1 MTDTQHSKGHRS
13 APPRALHVR
22 GGFPDGLTPTELP
35 ATPADGLQML
45 RSTTLSPTESHGQ
58 ESAAHTGP
66 TPTLLETLVAD
77 PDVAAAESA
86 SRAQSRG
93 EQGAGRPARR
103 GKHAAPPPPYL
114 KRRAARFVVFS
125 AIGGFVFLLGF
136 GLQAALTGDGHVLP
150 LVSYAIQ
157 AVVSVE
163 TSFLLN
169 RWLTWRDRDVPFGL
183 AFARFNIQKTVT
195 IALNLALYAGLLRLG
210 MNYLVANVV
219 LTAVFTVVNYVAGD
233 RLVFIPGRT
242 RPAEPA
248 APAVPVLA
256 RDHPRPEVSVV
267 IPCRGNEDT
276 IWPAVQSLLDQ
287 DYPGLRDII
296 LIGSPGD
303 STWTG
308 LAGLD
313 DPRVSIWE
321 VETPPGMRDANYKR
335 HMAVAM
341 ASGPVIALVDSDIV
355 LPDDW
360 MSRAVAALEE
370 SGVSCVAGGMKSFHD
385 TFWGRYTDSTW
396 IGAKTPRI
404 AESYTVTSA
413 DFGARGRKPPILA
426 NVLFTRELYDD
437 CPIDPLWS
445 HGSYEDYEWFWRVSM
460 AGHQTRVCQDLF
472 GWHHHRRGIRALA
485 REYRRSSRGC
495 AYFIRAHMESPLARR
510 RQRQATV
517 LPLAAAMG
525 ITSAVVAAAYG
536 YSSLVAALV
545 LGGAAVLAVHQ
556 VVRSRSLESV
566 VYPVVGLVLGSIFTI
581 GLVSNLMRSDPTA
594 TATAPP
600 AVASPAAEWH
610 AGEPAGRPRRRLLH
624 PLIAICTVQAALSLT
639 LVWSNTAYTDEAAYL
654 WVGRLELAHWL
665 HGTSWPSVYAY
676 RTFPGSPVLYPPL
689 GALANSIGG
698 LAGARILSLAFMLMA
713 TVLLY
718 LTASRLIGRTG
729 ALFAAALW
737 ALSEP
742 ALRLAF
748 ATIDPLSVL
757 LTALSAWLIV
767 QAGYRRRR
775 GEFVAAAAVALALA
789 NMSAYAGI
797 VIDPVVIAF
806 AFLAWQ
812 ILLPPQQSVSCT
824 GWFAGAWTLSFGLV
838 MTASRSWPGLSTVFT
853 ANHSDYQ
860 GGSSVLAEIWG
871 YSALILGLALI
882 GGLATLQA
890 KNRNHVA
897 LLGGLCFATFMVMQ
911 FHHQTPSTIDKHL
924 AYGIWFAAIVAGY
937 ACSKFIRWLPGSR
950 KTLAALCCTAAFVY
964 PTIASWQA
972 AWQRFHSWPNS
983 SKFVEDFE
991 LSAAHSQGPFYVP
1004 SLEASIAKYYAPQG
1018 DEWTRWNEAL
1028 SLNPPISPT
1037 NFGSYYPTALR
1048 NQNYGVIVVFYATT
1062 FSAVQLPQSILLPSP
1077 NTRTYQQQLLSVVGE
1092 NSGEPGLAALTLAIE
1107 TDRQYSLSG
1116 NGDYS
1121 TSNIS
1126 GTHNYGIYAI
1136 WKKEQT

>member
-1 MTDTQHSKGHRS
+1 LTDTQHSRGHR
-13 APPRALHVR
+13 PGRPRAPHVR
-22 GGFPDGLTPTELP
+22 GGLPDGLTPTEHP
-35 ATPADGLQML
+35 VSPADGLQML
-45 RSTTLSPTESHGQ
+45 RPTTVSPAEIHEQ
-58 ESAAHTGP
+58 ESAAHSGQ
-66 TPTLLETLVAD
+66 TPTLLEALVAD
-77 PDVAAAESA
+77 PDVAVAESV

-93 EQGAGRPARR
+93 EQGAGRGARR
-103 GKHAAPPPPYL
+103 GRHAAPPPPYL
-114 KRRAARFVVFS
+114 KRRAARFVLFS

-150 LVSYAIQ
+150 LVSYAVQ

-256 RDHPRPEVSVV
+256 MDHPRPDVSVV

-276 IWPAVQSLLDQ
+276 IWAAVQSLLDQ
-287 DYPGLRDII
+287 DYPHLRDII

-303 STWTG
+303 STWRG

-341 ASGPVIALVDSDIV
+341 ASGDVIALVDSDIV

-472 GWHHHRRGIRALA
+472 GWHHHRRGMRALA

-536 YSSLVAALV
+536 YSSVVAALV

-566 VYPVVGLVLGSIFTI
+566 AYPVVGLILGSIFTI
-581 GLVSNLMRSDPTA
+581 GLVANLMRSDPTA
-594 TATAPP
+594 TATATAP
-600 AVASPAAEWH
+600 AVASPAAEWQ

-624 PLIAICTVQAALSLT
+624 PLIAICAVQAALSLT

-654 WVGRLELAHWL
+654 RAGHLELAHWL
-665 HGTSWPSVYAY
+665 HGTSWPSASAY
-676 RTFPGSPVLYPPL
+676 LHFPGSPLIYPPL
-689 GALANSIGG
+689 GALAANVGG
-698 LAGARILSLAFMLMA
+698 IAGARILSLVLTLIA

-718 LTASRLIGRTG
+718 LAVSRLIGRPG
-729 ALFAAALW
+729 ALVASALW
-737 ALSEP
+737 AVSEP
-742 ALRLAF
+742 AMRLAF
-748 ATIDPLSVL
+748 ATFAPLSVL
-757 LTALSAWLIV
+757 LTALSAWLIM
-767 QAGYRRRR
+767 QAGYRRHR
-775 GEFVAAAAVALALA
+775 GELIAAAAATLAVA
-789 NMSAYAGI
+789 NTTAYWGF

-806 AFLAWQ
+806 AI
-812 ILLPPQQSVSCT
+812 ILWMRRMEVQQSLSC
-824 GWFAGAWTLSFGLV
+824 AAWLSAAWAVSFGAI
-838 MTASRSWPGLSTVFT
+838 MTVSHSWSGFSSTVFAPNLSGRQDVSAT
-853 ANHSDYQ
+853 VGQ
-860 GGSSVLAEIWG
+860 IWQYAG
-871 YSALILGLALI
+871 LIIGLALV
-882 GGLATLQA
+882 GALLTLRTER
-890 KNRNHVA
+890 RNHAA
-897 LLGGLCFATFMVMQ
+897 LLGGLSFGAFIFAQ
-911 FHHQTPSTIDKHL
+911 FQDQTNASLDSRL
-924 AYGIWFAAIVAGY
+924 AYGVWFAVIPAGY
-937 ACSKFIRWLPGSR
+937 ACSRFFRAIPGAR
-950 KTLAALCCTAAFVY
+950 KQLAALCFLIVLAY
-964 PTIASWQA
+964 PAVASWQS
-972 AWQRFHSWPNS
+972 AWERYHSWPDASTFIDTFEPIAANS
-983 SKFVEDFE
+983 HGLIYIPPQEMNIVEYYSLPSHDNAQQSGTPSPDYVAE
-991 LSAAHSQGPFYVP
+991 PQSASENYYLTQLRSGNYKVVVLFY
-1004 SLEASIAKYYAPQG
+1004 S
-1018 DEWTRWNEAL
+1018 
-1028 SLNPPISPT
+1028 
-1037 NFGSYYPTALR
+1037 
-1048 NQNYGVIVVFYATT
+1048 TT
-1062 FSAVQLPQSILLPSP
+1062 FSSIRL
-1077 NTRTYQQQLLSVVGE
+1077 QAEFLLSPSSDTYSRLLQYVAS
-1092 NSGEPGLAALTLAIE
+1092 NSREPGLPALAQALN
-1107 TDRQYSLSG
+1107 TDKKQYKITAVG
-1116 NGDYS
+1116 PYNA
-1121 TSNIS
+1121 TNIS
-1126 GTHNYGIYAI
+1126 GTHNYGVYAI
-1136 WKKEQT
+1136 WVQI

>member
-1 MTDTQHSKGHRS
+1 
-13 APPRALHVR
+13 
-22 GGFPDGLTPTELP
+22 
-35 ATPADGLQML
+35 ML
-45 RSTTLSPTESHGQ
+45 RSTTLSPTEGHGQ

-114 KRRAARFVVFS
+114 ERRAARFVVFS

-136 GLQAALTGDGHVLP
+136 GLQAALTGYAHVLP
-150 LVSYAIQ
+150 LVSFAIQ

-163 TSFLLN
+163 TGFLLN
-169 RWLTWRDRDVPFGL
+169 RWLTWRDRDLTFGL

-219 LTAVFTVVNYVAGD
+219 LTGVFTVVNYVAGD

-242 RPAEPA
+242 RPVEPA

-256 RDHPRPEVSVV
+256 MDHPRPEVSVV

-276 IWPAVQSLLDQ
+276 IWAAVQSLLDQ
-287 DYPGLRDII
+287 DYPRLRDII

-303 STWTG
+303 STWSG

-445 HGSYEDYEWFWRVSM
+445 HGSYEDYEWFWRVSV

-472 GWHHHRRGIRALA
+472 GWHHHRRGMRALA

-536 YSSLVAALV
+536 YSSVVAALV

-581 GLVSNLMRSDPTA
+581 GLVTNLMRSDPTA
-594 TATAPP
+594 AATATAADADAAP
-600 AVASPAAEWH
+600 AVASRAAEWH
-610 AGEPAGRPRRRLLH
+610 AGEPAGRPRRRILH
-624 PLIAICTVQAALSLT
+624 PLMAICAVQAALSLT

-654 WVGRLELAHWL
+654 WIGRLELAHWL

-676 RTFPGSPVLYPPL
+676 RNFSGSPVLYPPL

-718 LTASRLIGRTG
+718 LTANRLIGRTG

-742 ALRLAF
+742 ALRLTF

-767 QAGYRRRR
+767 QASCRRRR
-775 GEFVAAAAVALALA
+775 GELVAAAAVALALA
-789 NMSAYAGI
+789 NVSAYSGI
-797 VIDPVVIAF
+797 VIDPLVIAF
-806 AFLAWQ
+806 AFLTWRTRM
-812 ILLPPQQSVSCT
+812 PRQQSLSST
-824 GWFAGAWTLSFGLV
+824 AWLAGAWLVAFGLL
-838 MTASRSWPGLSTVFT
+838 MTASRSWPGLSATVFV
-853 ANHSDYQ
+853 SDPAGYQ
-860 GGSSVLAEIWG
+860 SASSALSEIWT
-871 YSALILGLALI
+871 YSALVIGLALI
-882 GGLATLQA
+882 GTLATLRTE
-890 KNRNHVA
+890 KRKHVA
-897 LLGGLCFATFMVMQ
+897 LLGGLSFAAFMAMQ
-911 FHHQTPSTIDKHL
+911 FHDQTPSTIDKHL

-937 ACSKFIRWLPGSR
+937 ACSRFIRWLPGAR
-950 KTLAALCCTAAFVY
+950 KPLAALCCTAAFLY
-964 PTIASWQA
+964 PAVVSWQA
-972 AWQRFHSWPNS
+972 AWQRYHSWPNS
-983 SKFVEDFE
+983 SQFIGYFE
-991 LSAAHSQGPFYVP
+991 LSAAHSQGF
-1004 SLEASIAKYYAPQG
+1004 LYAPPTEANIAEYYTPQG
-1018 DEWTRWNEAL
+1018 NEWSRWNETL
-1028 SLNPPISPT
+1028 SLNPPIAS
-1037 NFGSYYPTALR
+1037 NHLRGYYADKLKDGHYAVIAL
-1048 NQNYGVIVVFYATT
+1048 FYSTT
-1062 FSAVQLPQSILLPSP
+1062 FSSRGLPTSDLLPLSASSSGSA
-1077 NTRTYQQQLLSVVGE
+1077 NLLAAVGT
-1092 NSGEPGLAALTLAIE
+1092 NSGEPGLASLTLTLDE
-1107 TDRQYSLSG
+1107 KNSQYSLFKTG
-1116 NGDYS
+1116 NYN
-1121 TSNIS
+1121 TTNLS
-1126 GTHNYGIYAI
+1126 GTHDYGYYAI
-1136 WKKEQT
+1136 WKKKEPT